1 MPTELINQSVS
12 AEAKQVLLD
21 FQEKHNIRGQ
31 GNALERLL
39 LKFKEFNEF
48 EQEIKI

>member
-12 AEAKQVLLD
+12 AEAKQVLRD

-39 LKFKEFNEF
+39 LEFKEFKRFKEC
-48 EQEIKI
+48 EQE